1 MIEFAGPT
9 VIPSVRRLKDL
20 EKAVQATSEYVLLS
34 EVHIGNLE
42 PLAAR
47 CADAGK
53 KVLVHADLIGG
64 FKADR
69 DGIKLLRNMFHVDG
83 VLSQSAHVVAAA
95 KKAKMQAIQ
104 RVFIMDSRSLD
115 RSLAALGEA
124 HPDGIE
130 VLPGALASRYYDVF
144 DQWAD
149 TTALIAG
156 GMVQTRE
163 EAEDLFD
170 IGYEAITASTPELW
184 RLNL

>member
-1 MIEFAGPT
+1 MIEFDSPT
-9 VIPSVRRLKDL
+9 VIPSVRKLKDL
-20 EKAVQATSEYVLLS
+20 ELALQGPSDFVLLS

-47 CADAGK
+47 CAQAGK

-83 VLSQSAHVVAAA
+83 VLSQSAHVVSAA
-95 KKAKMQAIQ
+95 KKAKLLAIQ

-124 HPDGIE
+124 RPDGIE
-130 VLPGALASRYYDVF
+130 VLPGALATHYYTLF

-149 TTALIAG
+149 QCALIAG
-156 GMVQTRE
+156 GMVRSRE
-163 EAEDLFD
+163 EAEELFD
-170 IGYEAITASTPELW
+170 TGYEAITASTSDLW
-184 RLNL
+184 KMSF